1 MRRIA
6 WGMLLLFVFTIP
18 WEYSLDLGTPLG
30 NVARI
35 MGLIAMATAI
45 PAILQAQELAQV
57 GTFALA
63 GSGFVPVVQLYVFL
77 DCRPACNVGQAARLR
92 SGNDDRLAGMGVC
105 RDGVRDLRA
114 LLRISLAGCWVLA
127 MLTAANLA
135 SPDAI
140 AAGQIRFTAAGQ
152 DPNDVARFLDLGFPM
167 AALLLS
173 WEKRWPVRLLAL
185 GYFPLGLGAVLLTA
199 SRGGFSPSS

>member
-45 PAILQAQELAQV
+45 PAILRRRSWRKWGPLHWLVLALFLWFSCTYFWTVDPHATLDKLRGYVQEMMIVWLV
-57 GTFALA
+57 WEFAETEW
-63 GSGFVPVVQLYVFL
+63 
-77 DCRPACNVGQAARLR
+77 
-92 SGNDDRLAGMGVC
+92 
-105 RDGVRDLRA
+105 DLRA

-127 MLTAANLA
+127 ILTAANLA

-152 DPNDVARFLDLGFPM
+152 DPNDVADFSILDFPW
-167 AALLLS
+167 L
-173 WEKRWPVRLLAL
+173 PC
-185 GYFPLGLGAVLLTA
+185 F
-199 SRGGFSPSS
+199 